1 MPGTERLA
9 GGPESVGQLTDLLRE
24 EGYLA
29 DRGLATAL
37 FVAMSLQRPILLE
50 GEVGVG
56 KTEVAKVLAAVFGR
70 KLIRLQCYEGIDTS
84 QALYEWDY
92 TRQMLQIRALSE
104 HQAMGDEAVDQLF
117 GPKFL
122 LERPLLEAVR
132 SGDRSVLLIDEVDRA
147 DDEFEAFLLEV
158 LSDFQISIP
167 EIGTIKADSA
177 PLVVLTSN
185 RTRELHDAL
194 KRRCLYHWIGY
205 PPAERE
211 VEIVLIREPGVS
223 EALARK
229 VVAAVNRLRELDLAK
244 PPGVAET
251 IDWARTLDL
260 LGGAGSTEL
269 DAQLADDTLGAVVKE
284 RDDLDVVR
292 DNLEEITSG
301 A

>member
-1 MPGTERLA
+1 MDRPA
-9 GGPESVGQLTDLLRE
+9 SVGELTAILRQG
-24 EGYLA
+24 GYLA

-37 FVAMSLQRPILLE
+37 YVALELDRPVLLE

-70 KLIRLQCYEGIDTS
+70 QLIRLQCYEGIDTN

-92 TRQMLQIRALSE
+92 ARQMLHIRALSE
-104 HQAMGDEAVDQLF
+104 RQIADEQAVDKLF

-122 LERPLLEAVR
+122 LERPLLAAIR
-132 SGDRSVLLIDEVDRA
+132 AGDRAVLLIDEVDRA

-158 LSDFQISIP
+158 LSDFQITVP
-167 EIGTIKADSA
+167 EIGTIKAA
-177 PLVVLTSN
+177 QPPLVVLTSN

-205 PPAERE
+205 PAPDRE
-211 VEIVLIREPGVS
+211 VEIVQVRAPGVS
-223 EALARK
+223 EALTRK

-251 IDWARTLDL
+251 IDWARTLDF
-260 LGGAGSTEL
+260 LGETDL
-269 DAQLADDTLGAVVKE
+269 DPRSAADTLGAVVKE
-284 RDDLDVVR
+284 RDDLDLVR

>member
-1 MPGTERLA
+1 VDRPTTVGELA
-9 GGPESVGQLTDLLRE
+9 DILRQG
-24 EGYLA
+24 GYLA

-37 FVAMSLQRPILLE
+37 FVAMSLDRPILLE

-56 KTEVAKVLAAVFGR
+56 KTEVAKTLAQVFGR
-70 KLIRLQCYEGIDTS
+70 RLIRLQCYEGIDTS

-92 TRQMLQIRALSE
+92 ARQMLHIRALSE
-104 HQAMGDEAVDQLF
+104 HQVADEQAVDKLF
-117 GPKFL
+117 GPKYL
-122 LERPLLEAVR
+122 LERPLLAAVR
-132 SGDRSVLLIDEVDRA
+132 AGDRAVLLIDEIDRA
-147 DDEFEAFLLEV
+147 DDEFEAFLLEL

-167 EIGTIKADSA
+167 EVGTIKAETP
-177 PLVVLTSN
+177 PLVILTSN

-205 PPAERE
+205 PALARE

-223 EALARK
+223 GELARK
-229 VVAAVNRLRELDLAK
+229 VVAAVHRLRELDLAK

-251 IDWARTLDL
+251 IDWARTLDF
-260 LGGAGSTEL
+260 LG
-269 DAQLADDTLGAVVKE
+269 ADDLTLQAATDTLGAVVKE

-292 DNLEEITSG
+292 DNLAEITSG

>member
-1 MPGTERLA
+1 MDRPA
-9 GGPESVGQLTDLLRE
+9 SVGELTAILRQG
-24 EGYLA
+24 GYLA

-37 FVAMSLQRPILLE
+37 YVALELDRPVLLE

-70 KLIRLQCYEGIDTS
+70 QLIRLQCYEGIDTS

-92 TRQMLQIRALSE
+92 ARQLLHIRALSE
-104 HQAMGDEAVDQLF
+104 RQVADEQAVEKLF
-117 GPKFL
+117 GPRFL
-122 LERPLLEAVR
+122 LERPLLAAIR
-132 SGDRSVLLIDEVDRA
+132 AGDRAVLLIDEVDRA

-167 EIGTIKADSA
+167 EVGTVRAERP

-205 PPAERE
+205 PPPDTET
-211 VEIVLIREPGVS
+211 EIVLTRAPGVS
-223 EALARK
+223 EALTRK

-251 IDWARTLDL
+251 IDWARTLDV
-260 LGGAGSTEL
+260 LGATEL
-269 DAQLADDTLGAVVKE
+269 TPGMAADTLGAVVKE

-292 DNLEEITSG
+292 DSLEEITSG
-301 A
+301 G